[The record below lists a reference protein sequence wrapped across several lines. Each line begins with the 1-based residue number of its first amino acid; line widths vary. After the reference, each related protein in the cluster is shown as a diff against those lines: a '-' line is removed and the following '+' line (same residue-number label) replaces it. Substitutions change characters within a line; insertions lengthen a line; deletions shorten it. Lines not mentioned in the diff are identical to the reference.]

1 MSNNEIEHD
10 PFMGLSPEDIP
21 DSAET
26 EEQKQQ
32 SALNDFVASAEGG
45 VKIAELP
52 EQHSEV
58 SFENI
63 GEIDAKGSTTHPFV
77 GYFSQKLSELDNTK
91 GSKDKKY
98 NGYVNKNLKSGWF
111 SEFNESSKDQN
122 PTHRVFCK
130 PDSLFFI
137 EQDGLVD
144 ALKQSG
150 LSSDRANALQDKFD
164 FVFIGNTST
173 RTKQANGN
181 ADSKGIK
188 TYVLG
193 LKDPNAPDA
202 KEVLEEFKAA
212 RDAFIRSEIDNG
224 KTLDSAAAEVI
235 ANKDDITS
243 SLKGKRFFGTDDHLF
258 LNNSATRAF
267 LDTVPDLKG
276 QYAVYPVKHESNK
289 VKYLGEAPKMESFF
303 TDNIEL
309 CEVKALKDGKLS
321 QEELEHKVKEA
332 LASHPGH
339 IMQTPQSAFTKQT
352 VLPEAEQ
359 KAEVGNEN
367 PKKNEVK
374 VKSDPEED
382 EYKKRKAKQQEG
394 DDKEQERKSLATSL
408 AEAAAK
414 LTAAALEAL
423 VAIAKLIVAMIL
435 ALLQVF
441 LKGVNM
447 IARQFD
453 SSIPVR
459 QGPSLIDTLDNLKFS
474 KRNSASKGVTYDHNP
489 EANDDLKNSKNL
501 DAAISED
508 ALSLETAPESTAKNT
523 PELKTDIDQELNNIK
538 ADFTIDKEALADKEI
553 KSFSPD
559 QLESLKDE
567 ANDRMANLSNEQTAD
582 LLNNIDIKAAHSIS
596 PEMEAKIA
604 PKSIYHNDYGV
615 LLAKNDKVLLENG
628 IEAGV
633 LAAFSV
639 AGKLHYATAHEKDG
653 QYSISYTPAE
663 KLTLLQHN
671 GVQFDNEA
679 NLINQT
685 VKTLMDKHGP
695 NGKVAQIE
703 ILDHLAPTDN
713 ALSVRELASVSPL
726 VAMNKL
732 GVDLSPVDVAELV
745 NRNME
750 YHSELYKSIPQ
761 LHTDR
766 SGEPG
771 NTSAGQ
777 THPMFGRLLDI
788 NDRVESI
795 LPNGRIKVD
804 GAVVGSYAFNDE
816 LYYQVQAES
825 QVYNLKA
832 QDLTLLKYNG
842 GDLTNE
848 EVAQRAIDKLFV
860 GYGKPVDA
868 NADAKSNGLV
878 DIPLRH
884 INGTTVNVE
893 NPLGV
898 HQIQRD
904 ITNSKILEP
913 GTSNIGITPL
923 NYKDGV
929 AEGAGKI
936 YSMNKSHFVSIGETT
951 DPVNG
956 MKRAVCAEIKK
967 VGNNFTGMPLVKS
980 RMVQLNLDDPKVMI
994 AKNGIS
1000 GADILDS
1007 VKMLAAKAVAIYEAG
1022 GLKKQAVVMAK
1033 FGNAVKS
1040 EILANNSNIA
1050 DLAKESVIQNELATK
1065 ILEAKAESIS
1075 FAQVNEI
1082 GLDANLANSTVDLT
1096 AVDHQI
1102 ENPEAASVM
1111 EQAPLESDAGTFTP
1125 NEIIENISP
1134 ATEKEDFH
1142 SLSHQLHIEEQSL
1155 FQTYQ
1160 DDPYFNNDPN
1170 ADAQFDQ
1177 NDYASFDQPDLH
1189 ENFPVADLQ
1198 NTDTAIPLE
1207 NPVPEQS
1214 ELISQS
1220 ESNLEAEQSEMISQ
1234 PESNLEDSAHSQYS
1248 KTPALTLI
1256 NAAKDVG
1263 DGPHATSVKFVA
1275 TYITGNHLTN
1285 NEDGVFD
1292 LLSEKSELLEMRQAI
1307 FDNVSNIT
1315 HAISPAFEEIK
1326 YVNGIP
1332 DFQQSSL
1339 ADPVMLKNIM
1349 MEDSQLRAKIQDL
1362 SVTSSNYQE
1371 MFTEHLDRVTE
1382 TVSLINEHFNPN
1394 TLEGEDLIN
1403 VNTVRDAFAK
1413 DSLDKLHDLT
1423 GVNNFAHGVSEMSS
1437 ANGEINYQSIVEYI
1451 NENTANSNDSAA
1463 DRAKAIA
1470 SSFSNQPEK
1479 TADKEVSIENRVSL

>member
-1 MSNNEIEHD
+1 MSNNVTEHD
-10 PFMGLSPEDIP
+10 PFLGLSPSDIP
-21 DSAET
+21 DSPET
-26 EEQKQQ
+26 DEQKQQ

-45 VKIAELP
+45 VKISEPPP
-52 EQHSEV
+52 EHSEV

-63 GEIDAKGSTTHPFV
+63 GDIDAKGSTTHPFV
-77 GYFSQKLSELDNTK
+77 GYFSQKLNEFDN
-91 GSKDKKY
+91 SKVNKEKKY
-98 NGYVNKNLKSGWF
+98 NGFINKNLKSGWF
-111 SEFNESSKDQN
+111 SEFNDSTKDQN
-122 PTHRVFCK
+122 PTQRVFCK

-137 EQDGLVD
+137 ESDSLVD

-173 RTKQANGN
+173 RTKQENEKN
-181 ADSKGIK
+181 DSKGIK

-202 KEVLEEFKAA
+202 KDVLDEFKAA
-212 RDAFIRSEIDNG
+212 RDALIRSEISNG
-224 KTLDSAAAEVI
+224 KTLDGAAAEVL
-235 ANKDDITS
+235 ANKDEITN

-267 LDTVPDLKG
+267 LDTVPGLKG

-289 VKYLGEAPKMESFF
+289 VKYLGEAPKMESYF

-309 CEVKALKDGKLS
+309 CEVKALKDGKLT

-332 LASHPGH
+332 LASQPGH
-339 IMQTPQSAFTKQT
+339 IMQTPQSAFTKQS
-352 VLPEAEQ
+352 VVPEAEK
-359 KAEVGNEN
+359 KAEVGNDNPEN
-367 PKKNEVK
+367 PKRNDGKGK
-374 VKSDPEED
+374 FDSEED
-382 EYKKRKAKQQEG
+382 EYRKRKAKQQEG
-394 DDKEQERKSLATSL
+394 DDKEQEKKSLATSL

-423 VAIAKLIVAMIL
+423 VAIAKLIVAMVM
-435 ALLQVF
+435 ALLQVL

-447 IARQFD
+447 LSRKFD

-459 QGPSLIDTLDNLKFS
+459 EGPSLIDTLDNLKFS

-489 EANDDLKNSKNL
+489 NANEDLNNAKKLDDAISKN
-501 DAAISED
+501 
-508 ALSLETAPESTAKNT
+508 ALSLETAPVASAQNTA
-523 PELKTDIDQELNNIK
+523 ELKTDIDQELNNIK
-538 ADFTIDKEALADKEI
+538 ADFAIDKEALAGKEI
-553 KSFSPD
+553 KGFSPD
-559 QLESLKDE
+559 QIESLKAE
-567 ANDRMANLSNEQTAD
+567 AVDRMANLSNEQTAD
-582 LLNNIDIKAAHSIS
+582 LLNSLDIKAVHSIA
-596 PEMEAKIA
+596 PEMEAKFA
-604 PKSIYHNDYGV
+604 PNSIYHNDYGV

-628 IEAGV
+628 IPAGV

-653 QYSISYTPAE
+653 QYSIAYTPAE

-679 NLINQT
+679 NLIDQT
-685 VKTLMDKHGP
+685 IKTLMEKHGP

-703 ILDHLAPTDN
+703 ILDHLAPSEN
-713 ALSVRELASVSPL
+713 ALSVRELASISPL

-732 GVDLSPVDVAELV
+732 GVDLSPVDVADLV
-745 NRNME
+745 NRKME
-750 YHSELYKSIPQ
+750 YHSQLYKSIPQ

-766 SGEPG
+766 AGEPD

-842 GDLTNE
+842 GELSDDE
-848 EVAQRAIDKLFV
+848 IAKRAIDKLFV
-860 GYGKPVDA
+860 GNGQPVDA
-868 NADAKSNGLV
+868 NADAKLAGLV

-884 INGTTVNVE
+884 INGSTVNVE

-898 HQIQRD
+898 HQIQKD
-904 ITNSKILEP
+904 ITNAKIQEP
-913 GTSNIGITPL
+913 GTTNIGITPL

-929 AEGAGKI
+929 AEGSGKI
-936 YSMNKSHFVSIGETT
+936 YSMNKSHFISIGETI

-967 VGNNFTGMPLVKS
+967 VGNKFTGMPLVKS
-980 RMVQLNLDDPKVMI
+980 RMVQLNLDDPNVI
-994 AKNGIS
+994 ISKNGIS
-1000 GADILDS
+1000 GSDVLDS

-1033 FGNAVKS
+1033 FGNEVKS
-1040 EILANNSNIA
+1040 EILANNSNIT

-1075 FAQVNEI
+1075 FTQDNEI
-1082 GLDANLANSTVDLT
+1082 GLDANLANSSVDLT

-1102 ENPEAASVM
+1102 ENPEAANVM
-1111 EQAPLESDAGTFTP
+1111 EQEPLESDASTFTP
-1125 NEIIENISP
+1125 NEIIENLSP
-1134 ATEKEDFH
+1134 AADKEDFH

-1155 FQTYQ
+1155 LQAYQ

-1170 ADAQFDQ
+1170 
-1177 NDYASFDQPDLH
+1177 DYVDFEQPASH
-1189 ENFPVADLQ
+1189 ENLPEAELQ
-1198 NTDTAIPLE
+1198 NAGTATPLE
-1207 NPVPEQS
+1207 NQLPEQS
-1214 ELISQS
+1214 EPT
-1220 ESNLEAEQSEMISQ
+1220 LEVVSD
-1234 PESNLEDSAHSQYS
+1234 PENSAHIQHHN
-1248 KTPALTLI
+1248 TPELTLI

-1263 DGPHATSVKFVA
+1263 DGPHSTSVKFVA
-1275 TYITGNHLTN
+1275 TYITGNHLAS

-1307 FDNVSNIT
+1307 FENVSKIA

-1332 DFQQSSL
+1332 DFEQSSL
-1339 ADPVMLKNIM
+1339 ADPVLLKNII
-1349 MEDSQLRAKIQDL
+1349 MEDPQLRAKIQDL
-1362 SVTSSNYQE
+1362 SVTSANYQE

-1382 TVSLINEHFNPN
+1382 TVSSINERFNPN
-1394 TLEGEDLIN
+1394 TLEGNDLLN
-1403 VNTVRDAFAK
+1403 VNTVRDALAN
-1413 DSLDKLHDLT
+1413 DSLNKLHDLT
-1423 GVNNFAHGVSEMSS
+1423 SVTNFAHGVSEISS
-1437 ANGEINYQSIVEYI
+1437 VNEGINYQSIVESI
-1451 NENTANSNDSAA
+1451 SENTANSHKSAA
-1463 DRAKAIA
+1463 NHADMIA
-1470 SSFSNQPEK
+1470 SSFSNQHEK
-1479 TADKEVSIENRVSL
+1479 TADKKMSNVNDVSL